1 MSTEPPAFGRIVRA
15 YAIAQVVAMFVPFVL
30 LLFGIKVGSGTNLVG
45 SLIAAMYAANV
56 FVKTYGRAPTADERR
71 RLVWLTF
78 ATCWAIA
85 LAAVGVMVLLGGQ
98 ATVDMF
104 KGILQT
110 LPGAV
115 LTVVFIVISGLYLA
129 AFQIAYGHMARSF
142 EKKLAIKRP

>member
-1 MSTEPPAFGRIVRA
+1 MSTETPAYGRIVRA
-15 YAIAQVVAMFVPFVL
+15 YAIAQIVAIFVPFVL

-56 FVKTYGRAPTADERR
+56 FVKTYGRAPNSDERR

-85 LAAVGVMVLLGGQ
+85 LAMIGVIFLLGGQ
-98 ATVDMF
+98 AAIDIFRGMVR
-104 KGILQT
+104 T

-115 LTVVFIVISGLYLA
+115 LAVIFMVISGLYLA
-129 AFQIAYGHMARSF
+129 AFQVAYGPMARGF